1 MHSWTFVCLLAIAC
15 DPVRLQEGRIRDCT
29 SQRPIDG
36 AMVQLQDVEV
46 PSKHTFG
53 NSDSDG
59 TFRVAVPSGNDMLRT
74 VAAPGYV
81 QDETKLVNDRETDE
95 GNEICLRPRRPSA
108 K

>member
-1 MHSWTFVCLLAIAC
+1 MRAWMFLCLLALGC

-46 PSKHTFG
+46 PSKQTFG
-53 NSDSDG
+53 NSERDG
-59 TFRVAVPSGNDMLRT
+59 TFRVAVPSENDMLRT

-81 QDETKLVNDRETDE
+81 QDETRVVNDREKDD
-95 GNEICLRPRRPSA
+95 GNEICLRPRDPR
-108 K
+108 